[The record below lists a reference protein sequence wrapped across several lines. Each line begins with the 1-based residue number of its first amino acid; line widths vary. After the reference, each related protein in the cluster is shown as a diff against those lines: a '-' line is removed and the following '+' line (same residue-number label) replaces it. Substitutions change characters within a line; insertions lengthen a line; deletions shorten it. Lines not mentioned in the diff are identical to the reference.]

1 MRIIYNGDRSP
12 VNVKIK
18 NLLIGAWS
26 RGDIRELDEWHAKK
40 LLRDNKNF
48 SEVGDKKLEDKK
60 VAEEPKE
67 KELEF
72 DLDGDGDVDKD
83 DYKIAGKVLAHA
95 RKMSKK

>member
-60 VAEEPKE
+60 VVEEPKE

-72 DLDGDGDVDKD
+72 DINQD
-83 DYKIAGKVLAHA
+83 GKVDDEDYSLAA
-95 RKMSKK
+95 KVLRSKRKDK